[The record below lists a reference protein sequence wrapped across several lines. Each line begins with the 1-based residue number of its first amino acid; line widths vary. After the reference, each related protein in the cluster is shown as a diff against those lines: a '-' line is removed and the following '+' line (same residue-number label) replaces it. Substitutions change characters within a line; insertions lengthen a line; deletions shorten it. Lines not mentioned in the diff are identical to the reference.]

1 MFNEY
6 FNLPLFL
13 PAASWVPG
21 SFLGPASL
29 ALCIIE
35 HHALPATKLEYR
47 TENKI
52 IHKKLHC
59 IPFFQ
64 LWDVRDGQCKQTF
77 TGHESDINAVT
88 VRNPLFFYNFLK
100 TVSTYSLGT
109 V

>member
-35 HHALPATKLEYR
+35 HHALPATKFEYG
-47 TENKI
+47 TVQKT
-52 IHKKLHC
+52 KLSTKNYTV
-59 IPFFQ
+59 FLVLQ

-88 VRNPLFFYNFLK
+88 VRNPLYFFLFFFKNNF
-100 TVSTYSLGT
+100 
-109 V
+109 